1 MTIKNI
7 VVFGSDCILY
17 QQINHVLQPPPIHKP
32 LCLAPRLR
40 MDEKRRK
47 FRWWPLRVCNK
58 SIVGEVVGHYIVEG
72 SEAKGDAIAGGLVE
86 I

>member
-1 MTIKNI
+1 
-7 VVFGSDCILY
+7 
-17 QQINHVLQPPPIHKP
+17 
-32 LCLAPRLR
+32 